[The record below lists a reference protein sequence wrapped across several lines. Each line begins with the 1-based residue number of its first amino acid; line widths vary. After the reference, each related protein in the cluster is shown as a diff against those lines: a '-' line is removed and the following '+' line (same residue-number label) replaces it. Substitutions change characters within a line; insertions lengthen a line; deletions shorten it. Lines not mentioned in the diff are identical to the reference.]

1 LLHFIFAEK
10 NYMTKKHTSTFET
23 FLEQAKN
30 QEMDILGLLTAAELL
45 TPAEQIELYETWI
58 KHSDSP
64 VRYAAYFNLAV
75 ILDQQKLSEKAE
87 QAYRDAIEIHPDF
100 IQGQFNL
107 GATLERQNR
116 IEEALNQWRGII
128 SKYEYT
134 SLSVEDQKIYILA
147 LNSLGRV
154 LETERQFQESEQF
167 LTQSLLLNPDQP
179 KVISHWVHLRQ
190 KQCEWPVYKS
200 VIGVTKEALRDGT
213 SALAMLSATNDPQEQ
228 LNNSLSFVEEKVT
241 KNLPQLATAP
251 YNHDK
256 IRIGYLSSDFRTHAV
271 SLLTVELYELH
282 DREKFEIYGFCFTPP
297 DDSALRARVMAGMD
311 KFISVADM
319 SDEEAARC
327 IHSHEIDLLVDLQ
340 GLTSGVRPNILAYRP
355 APVQATYLGFP
366 GTTALPNI
374 DYVIGDEFLIPLELA
389 AYFTETVLHMPRVFQ
404 VSDRKRP
411 VGEKPT
417 RASNNLPD
425 DAFVFCCFNNNYKI
439 TEEMFACWMRILKR
453 VPNSVLWLLADNEWA
468 HDNMVKA
475 AIAEGIDKD
484 RLIFA
489 SRVAPADYLA
499 RYQIADVFL
508 DCTPF
513 NGGTTANDA
522 LFMGLPI
529 LTLTGKTFASRMAG
543 SLLHS
548 LGLDELITYNL
559 NDYEEKA
566 VWLAE
571 NQHHVADLRKSIE
584 ARRNTCDLFNMPQ
597 QVRDIEALYEKAIAQ
612 GIPNKQIKMVATS
625 TPINQSEF
633 VVLSLFYGIVIRM
646 KRNPKSTSQ
655 PHIHADFQGSTARI
669 TLNSIEIT
677 QSNLPTKQERLVL
690 AWVEIHR
697 DDLLANWDLVQHGQM
712 PVLIDGLK

>member
-1 LLHFIFAEK
+1 
-10 NYMTKKHTSTFET
+10 MTKKHTATFET
-23 FLEQAKN
+23 FLEQAEL
-30 QEMDILGLLTAAELL
+30 QQMDIMELLSVGELL
-45 TPAEQIELYETWI
+45 TPTEQIELYETWL

-75 ILDQQKLSEKAE
+75 ILDNQKMPEKAE

-100 IQGQFNL
+100 TQGHFNL
-107 GATLERQNR
+107 GANLERQNR
-116 IEEALNQWRGII
+116 IEEALTQWRGIVE
-128 SKYEYT
+128 KYEYT
-134 SLSVEDQKIYILA
+134 QLSDDDKKIYILA

-154 LETERQFQESEQF
+154 LESERQFQESEKF

-190 KQCEWPVYKS
+190 KQCEWPVYKP
-200 VIGVTKEALRDGT
+200 VLGVTKKAMIEGT
-213 SALAMLSATNDPQEQ
+213 SALAMLSASNDPQEQ
-228 LNNSLSFVEEKVT
+228 LENSQSFVTEKVT
-241 KNLPQLATAP
+241 KNLPNLVGNQAP
-251 YNHDK
+251 YKHDK

-271 SLLTVELYELH
+271 SLLTVEMYELH
-282 DREKFEIYGFCFTPP
+282 DRNKFEIYGFCLTPP
-297 DDSALRARVMAGMD
+297 DDSALRARVISSMD
-311 KFISVADM
+311 HFIPVGQM
-319 SDEEAARC
+319 SDEEAAHC

-355 APVQATYLGFP
+355 APVQVTYLGFP

-374 DYVIGDEFLIPLELA
+374 DYVIGDEFLIPRELES
-389 AYFTETVLHMPRVFQ
+389 YFSETVLHMPHVFQ

-411 VGEKPT
+411 VGQKPT
-417 RASNNLPD
+417 RASCELPD
-425 DAFVFCCFNNNYKI
+425 DAFVFCSFNNNYKI

-468 HDNMVKA
+468 QENMA
-475 AIAEGIDKD
+475 NTAIAHGIEKE

-489 SRVAPADYLA
+489 SRVTPADYLA
-499 RYQIADVFL
+499 RYQVADVFL

-548 LGLDELITYNL
+548 LSLDELITYTL
-559 NDYEEKA
+559 EDYEEKA
-566 VWLAE
+566 VWLSQ
-571 NQHHVADLRKSIE
+571 NRNHVADLRRSIE
-584 ARRNTCDLFNMPQ
+584 ARRSTCNLFNMPK

-612 GIPNKQIKMVATS
+612 GIPNKQTKTFTVS
-625 TPINQSEF
+625 TPVNQSEF
-633 VVLSLFYGIVIRM
+633 AILSLFYGIVIRL

-669 TLNSIEIT
+669 TLNPIEMT
-677 QSNLPTKQERLVL
+677 QSNLPTRQERLVL
-690 AWVEIHR
+690 AWAEIHQ
-697 DDLLANWDLVQHGQM
+697 DDLLANWDLVQHGQP